1 MCTQGFRS
9 ELEEQSA
16 SFKKGTE
23 AVNQDQTKPNSQAK
37 TGALRGMAPDEAA
50 DQALAR
56 GSEKLLAMERAA
68 RERKAEEARNA
79 EPVARC
85 LLSSLLSLVC

>member
-1 MCTQGFRS
+1 
-9 ELEEQSA
+9 
-16 SFKKGTE
+16 
-23 AVNQDQTKPNSQAK
+23 
-37 TGALRGMAPDEAA
+37 MAPDEAA